1 MPQYALVI
9 DLNTCV
15 GCHACATNCKEWN
28 TQASFGPLSD
38 FDPYGRNPKG
48 VWYNRIMTYEMGE
61 FPDTQ
66 VSTFPSLAYI
76 VRMLP
81 ACPSA
86 PPVPATK
93 GNRMA

>member
-48 VWYNRIMTYEMGE
+48 VWYNRIMTYEMGMRKL
-61 FPDTQ
+61 
-66 VSTFPSLAYI
+66 STSLFQKLLALKRL
-76 VRMLP
+76 V
-81 ACPSA
+81 
-86 PPVPATK
+86 K
-93 GNRMA
+93 EE

>member
-38 FDPYGRNPKG
+38 FEPYGRNPEG
-48 VWYNRIMTYEMGE
+48 VW
-61 FPDTQ
+61 
-66 VSTFPSLAYI
+66 V
-76 VRMLP
+76 
-81 ACPSA
+81 
-86 PPVPATK
+86 
-93 GNRMA
+93 